1 MFFPKLRRKAKPVFI
16 LLALV
21 FGLSFVALGV
31 GTGVSGTSLGDI
43 INDVFNT
50 GGSGPSIEEAERK
63 VEENPEDREALVA
76 LADAYQAEDRTA
88 DAIAALER
96 YRGLEPRDLD
106 VLKRLAGLYTIQAQE
121 AQQRVSII
129 QAGSQR
135 QFFGQI
141 FGPPPDTEL
150 GQALGSDPIADA
162 IRQQASE
169 RISRASDEFAAA
181 YRRVAGVYQELTL
194 LEPEEPSN
202 FLQLGQAS
210 QIAGDNDS
218 AIAAYQTFLELSPD
232 DALAPTVRAQ
242 LEALS
247 PTPPAVTAGESG
259 GETAGA
265 TAGETASPADTG
277 AAASTAGAG

>member
-31 GTGVSGTSLGDI
+31 GTGVSGTSVGDI
-43 INDVFNT
+43 LSDIFNT
-50 GGSGPSIEEAERK
+50 GGSGPSLENAQKK
-63 VEENPEDREALVA
+63 VEENPKDLEALLA
-76 LADAYQAEDRTA
+76 LADAYQAENQA
-88 DAIAALER
+88 AGAIAALER
-96 YRGLEPRDLD
+96 YRGFRPKDVD

-121 AQQRVSII
+121 VQQRVAVI
-129 QAGSQR
+129 QASSQ
-135 QFFGQI
+135 QQLFGQI

-150 GQALGSDPIADA
+150 GQA

-169 RISRASDEFAAA
+169 RLAAAGEDVTAA
-181 YRRVAGVYQELTL
+181 YRRIAATYQELSL

-210 QIAGDNDS
+210 QLAGDTEP
-218 AIAAYQTFLELSPD
+218 AIAAYKTFLELSPD
-232 DALAPTVRAQ
+232 DALAPSVRAQ
-242 LEALS
+242 LEALE
-247 PTPPAVTAGESG
+247 PTPPTVTANESG
-259 GETAGA
+259 GE

-277 AAASTAGAG
+277 AAASPAGTG

>member
-31 GTGVSGTSLGDI
+31 GTGVSGTSVGDI
-43 INDVFNT
+43 LSDIFNT
-50 GGSGPSIEEAERK
+50 GGSGPSLENAQKK
-63 VEENPEDREALVA
+63 VEENPKDLEALLA
-76 LADAYQAEDRTA
+76 LADAYQAENQA
-88 DAIAALER
+88 AGAIAALER
-96 YRGLEPRDLD
+96 YRGFRPKDVD

-121 AQQRVSII
+121 VQQRVAVI
-129 QAGSQR
+129 QASSQ
-135 QFFGQI
+135 QQLFGQI

-150 GQALGSDPIADA
+150 GQALGNDPIAQA

-169 RISRASDEFAAA
+169 RLAAAGEDVTAA
-181 YRRVAGVYQELTL
+181 YRRIAATYQELSL

-210 QIAGDNDS
+210 QLAGDTEP
-218 AIAAYQTFLELSPD
+218 AIAAYKTFLELSPD
-232 DALAPTVRAQ
+232 DALAPSVRAQ
-242 LEALS
+242 LEALE
-247 PTPPAVTAGESG
+247 PTPPTVTANESG
-259 GETAGA
+259 GE

-277 AAASTAGAG
+277 AAASPAGTG

>member
-1 MFFPKLRRKAKPVFI
+1 MFFPKLRRKAKPLFI

-31 GTGVSGTSLGDI
+31 GTGVSGTSVGDI
-43 INDVFNT
+43 LNDVFNT
-50 GGSGPSIEEAERK
+50 GGSGPSIEDAQKK
-63 VEENPEDREALVA
+63 VEENPEDREALIA
-76 LADAYQAEDRTA
+76 LADAFQAEGRTA
-88 DAIAALER
+88 GAIATLER
-96 YRGLEPRDLD
+96 YRGLEPKDLD

-121 AQQRVSII
+121 VQQRVSII
-129 QAGSQR
+129 QTGSQR
-135 QFFGQI
+135 QLFGQI

-150 GQALGSDPIADA
+150 GQALGNDPIAEA
-162 IRQQASE
+162 IRQQANE
-169 RISRASDEFAAA
+169 RLALASDEFEAA

-210 QIAGDNDS
+210 QIAGDSDS
-218 AIAAYQTFLELSPD
+218 AIAAYKTFLELSPD

-242 LEALS
+242 LEALD
-247 PTPPAVTAGESG
+247 PTLPTVTTGESP
-259 GETAGA
+259 GETAAA

-277 AAASTAGAG
+277 AAASPPSTG

>member
-1 MFFPKLRRKAKPVFI
+1 MFFPKLRRKAKPIFI

-31 GTGVSGTSLGDI
+31 GTGVSGTSLGDVL
-43 INDVFNT
+43 NDVFNT
-50 GGSGPSIEEAERK
+50 GGSGPSLDDAEK
-63 VEENPEDREALVA
+63 KAAENPKDREALIE

-96 YRGLEPRDLD
+96 YTGLEPKDLD

-121 AQQRVSII
+121 VQQRVSII

-135 QFFGQI
+135 QLFGQI
-141 FGPPPDTEL
+141 FGPSLDTEL
-150 GQALGSDPIADA
+150 GRALGNDPIAGA

-169 RISRASDEFAAA
+169 RLARANNEFVAA

-210 QIAGDNDS
+210 QIAGDNES
-218 AIAAYQTFLELSPD
+218 AIAAYETFLELSPD
-232 DALAPTVRAQ
+232 DALAPSVQAQ
-242 LEALS
+242 LEVLD
-247 PTPPAVTAGESG
+247 PTPPNVTTGDSE

-265 TAGETASPADTG
+265 TAGETAPPADTG
-277 AAASTAGAG
+277 AAASTAGTG